1 MRSWHRPMQ
10 GPAHDI
16 DCRTRR
22 GNWPMPATAHGH
34 GGPIQ
39 RYGRQGYKG
48 VAVLGFNPNPPLPFS
63 LVCVAALDLAFST
76 MCFGLDPC
84 HLSHSSPRRRG
95 LPTPLLTTPLH
106 CLPHPC
112 SRSMWHSRPMWEFP
126 SSRSATWAARVRNMC
141 ELVEDTA
148 PMGLSSGGGMVFACC
163 SGGCGGGVMETVD
176 CGGGGSVRTAP
187 PRGGGGG
194 GGHTSDPIL
203 GEIRSVSLTP
213 IYDARVPVGQP
224 LGLIRIRA
232 ICLYADLLGGDSG
245 TGMTLINSSPSS
257 SSASAMRPRPHLRQW
272 QPLLL
277 PPSDSVMTTP
287 NSLVQPGKGTSSNCG
302 WHKEFPDD
310 LLERW
315 PGLRVLGR
323 WFGGSG

>member
-112 SRSMWHSRPMWEFP
+112 TRSMWHSRPMREFP

-176 CGGGGSVRTAP
+176 CVVVVQCGRLRPEAVVVAAVTP
-187 PRGGGGG
+187 Q
-194 GGHTSDPIL
+194 
-203 GEIRSVSLTP
+203 IRSWV
-213 IYDARVPVGQP
+213 R
-224 LGLIRIRA
+224 
-232 ICLYADLLGGDSG
+232 SG
-245 TGMTLINSSPSS
+245 RSPSHRFT
-257 SSASAMRPRPHLRQW
+257 MLGFQW
-272 QPLLL
+272 VNPL
-277 PPSDSVMTTP
+277 D
-287 NSLVQPGKGTSSNCG
+287 
-302 WHKEFPDD
+302 
-310 LLERW
+310 
-315 PGLRVLGR
+315 
-323 WFGGSG
+323 